1 MVSLAI
7 EENKDPVKFI
17 LVDKK
22 NGTYDVEFTPVE
34 VKPII
39 AQVCHMVYDPLFVED
54 SLIKV
59 YLLIQLIN

>member
-1 MVSLAI
+1 MKPVVSLAI

-22 NGTYDVEFTPVE
+22 NGTYDVEFTPVD

-39 AQVCHMVYDPLFVED
+39 AQVCHMVYNQCLWRIV
-54 SLIKV
+54 
-59 YLLIQLIN
+59 